1 MRFLHTSDWHLG
13 RIFHG
18 LHMTDDQAVVL
29 EELIT
34 LAKDSQVDAVL
45 IAGDI
50 YDRAVPPTQAV
61 TLLDEVLRRLVQDAG
76 KNVIMIA
83 GNHDNADRLGF
94 GQSLLSQN
102 KLYITGPVSAAT
114 QPVVLYDEHGPVY
127 FAPLTYGEPLAASEL
142 LGESLKTHE
151 DVVRRQIRSQLEQ
164 IPAAARKVALAHVF
178 LTGAQES
185 PDSERPLAIGGA
197 TTVGIDCFAP
207 FHYAALGHLHAC
219 QSGSSKVRYSGSLL
233 KYSFN
238 EVAQPKGVHLVDLAA
253 DGSITVETI
262 PLSPRRELACL
273 RGSFAELVSHP
284 QTALYD
290 HYLQVTLTDDQPV
303 LDAKYKLEQVYP
315 HILHLEY
322 ARLHAG
328 TDTSAAAVSHKKL
341 GTAELFEAF
350 FTQVNDR
357 PLNAAE
363 KSLLSDV
370 INSDVQAERQA

>member
-29 EELIT
+29 EELIA
-34 LAKDSQVDAVL
+34 LVKDSKVDAVL

-61 TLLDEVLRRLVQDAG
+61 TLLDEVLRRLVQEAG
-76 KNVIMIA
+76 TNVIMIA

-102 KLYITGPVSAAT
+102 KLYITGPVSLST
-114 QPVVLYDEHGPVY
+114 QPVVLYDTYGSVY

-142 LGESLKTHE
+142 LKQPLKTHE
-151 DVVRRQIRSQLEQ
+151 EVVRSQISNQLAQ
-164 IPAAARKVALAHVF
+164 IPAAARKIALAHVF

-197 TTVGIDCFAP
+197 TTVGIDCFEA
-207 FHYAALGHLHAC
+207 FNYTALGHLHAC

-238 EVAQPKGVHLVDLAA
+238 EVHQPKGVHLVDLAA
-253 DGSITVETI
+253 GGEITVETV
-262 PLSPRRELACL
+262 PLKPRRELACL
-273 RGSFAELVSHP
+273 RGSFAELLRNP
-284 QTALYD
+284 QPELRD
-290 HYLQVTLTDDQPV
+290 CYLQVTLTDAQPV
-303 LDAKYKLEQVYP
+303 LDAKYRLERVYP
-315 HILHLEY
+315 QILHLEY
-322 ARLHAG
+322 ARLH
-328 TDTSAAAVSHKKL
+328 TCSDTAATAVSHKKL

-357 PLNAAE
+357 QLTDAE
-363 KSLLSDV
+363 KSLLTDV
-370 INSDVQAERQA
+370 VNNDAQTERQA